1 MRGTSWFS
9 LRRADSVH
17 ALVFGCLFHASVNTA
32 PALDH
37 SFAVVFFNKAKC
49 KVMEFDERAAGFFTE
64 PVLHIARDGIGYEEW
79 ADELEK
85 CRALD
90 SLDVRPK
97 VAILIAEV
105 AVPAATRP
113 SFEYERHRALL
124 AFAKRAE
131 LFEERLKSVRNG
143 SAHVNFFSNAQGQ
156 IFDADLLCNFCCRH
170 FSPFLVSPKSHG
182 RLEVLFLLS
191 VFLDLQKLMTPE
203 PLECAR
209 PFPERANG
217 HGVDA
222 IKHLTA
228 LPSNIHKTYFL

>member
-1 MRGTSWFS
+1 MRDTSWFS

-17 ALVFGCLFHASVNTA
+17 ALAFGCRFYAGVNAA
-32 PALDH
+32 PAPDH
-37 SFAVVFFNKAKC
+37 AFAVVFFNKAKREMM
-49 KVMEFDERAAGFFTE
+49 KFDERAAGFFAET
-64 PVLHIARDGIGYEEW
+64 VLQIGRDGIGHEER

-85 CRALD
+85 CGALD
-90 SLDVRPK
+90 GLDVRPK
-97 VAILIAEV
+97 VAIFIAEV

-191 VFLDLQKLMTPE
+191 VFLDLQKLITPE
-203 PLECAR
+203 PLEYAR
-209 PFPERANG
+209 PFPEQANS